1 MKRDDTLDTTRSKA
15 WAWGAVPD
23 DAALAQHGSE
33 PAPEAPA
40 EEEATE
46 RPPTEEDVAA
56 RREVYDTYAEFV
68 EEAWRD
74 RGEGA
79 DRSVAIHAIRKV
91 INPMTLVALNRL
103 HPKAVV
109 RAARLLVSLWSDP
122 EAREELD
129 GIVYGLTFASFD
141 HPEVADLLVEASR
154 LGDLKLMWILSHH
167 LDDDLARAHPKLG
180 ARLAIEV
187 EQARTWRARAIALSL
202 LSEGSWAEVVPSMR
216 KALRWAHLRCRW
228 VAVET
233 LVERGAITADEVA
246 WLLEDAT
253 AHPIDDPFCSDD
265 EVQRRYE
272 RALLRAVTLAPP
284 PGAVAALERL
294 AQGRGVAIRRDRRF
308 LARGWALE
316 ALAHIAPEVARG
328 YIDHALRWGE
338 SHGRHDLV
346 VASAALPE
354 GLARPRLRALA
365 EDFQHYVARS
375 AREAWTARFGGSLP
389 EDPFADVPMGLLD
402 AAPSSDFEA
411 HVRLLRGADREA
423 PLVLARLVLASPPSR
438 ENLALALLVIRAPRY
453 RMRELEGAPADD
465 DAWVAWLRGRYGELA
480 IEALFDEV
488 RRGRDAR
495 RPLVA
500 LAHLAARAELSEPQV
515 RAVSDL
521 LLCALDGPR
530 ERCVFEAFYALPKLP
545 PRPEVTARFEAL
557 LADGLEWHIAQTM
570 APRGPDAPLDARLAA
585 GFMAARAARDW
596 LAVERYGAVCIQRGV
611 EPVIDALLGDL
622 WSYEGPDGEPQL
634 ALLASLLRDE
644 ARIPDARIVDAL
656 EAPEA
661 PRFARMAEWLPSEE
675 PLRARAVERLKA
687 ALTPETPAR
696 AATAALTTLLAHEVI
711 ALDDP
716 RVTEIYDR
724 APWPK
729 RPRLLRLRMG
739 RDPRDG
745 RPWQPQFTA
754 LLTCDDPE
762 ARDEAMQDLWM
773 YSRITWDDAWLD
785 AMEVILPE
793 GDRRD
798 AFSAIFKRD
807 TSADLYWID
816 DGE

>member
-1 MKRDDTLDTTRSKA
+1 MKRDDTLDATRSKA

-23 DAALAQHGSE
+23 DAELTEHGSA
-33 PAPEAPA
+33 PPEAPQ
-40 EEEATE
+40 EEAPE
-46 RPPTEEDVAA
+46 RPPTDEDLAA
-56 RREVYDTYAEFV
+56 RRAVYDMYAEFV

-91 INPMTLVALNRL
+91 INPMTLVALNSL

-109 RAARLLVSLWSDP
+109 RAARLVVSLWSDP

-129 GIVYGLTFASFD
+129 AVVYGLTFASFD

-154 LGDLKLMWILSHH
+154 LGDLKLMWILSQH
-167 LDDDLARAHPKLG
+167 LDDDLARAHPRLG

-216 KALRWAHLRCRW
+216 KALRWAHLRSRW

-246 WLLEDAT
+246 WLIDDAT
-253 AHPIDDPFCSDD
+253 AHPIDDPFRSDN
-265 EVQRRYE
+265 EVQQRYE
-272 RALLRAVTLAPP
+272 RALLRAVILAPP
-284 PGAVAALERL
+284 PGAVAALETL

-308 LARGWALE
+308 LARAWALE

-328 YIDHALRWGE
+328 YIDRALRWGE
-338 SHGRHDLV
+338 SYQRYDLV
-346 VASAALPE
+346 AASAALPE
-354 GLARPRLRALA
+354 ALARPRLRALA
-365 EDFQHYVARS
+365 EDLQHYVALS
-375 AREAWTARFGGSLP
+375 AREAWTARFGGALP

-402 AAPSSDFEA
+402 AAPSPDFEA

-438 ENLALALLVIRAPRY
+438 EGLALALLVIRTLRY
-453 RMRELEGAPADD
+453 RAREVEGAPTDD
-465 DAWVAWLRGRYGELA
+465 DGWVAWLRERYGELA
-480 IEALFDEV
+480 IEGLFLELD
-488 RRGRDAR
+488 RGRAVR
-495 RPLVA
+495 WPLLA
-500 LAHLAARAELSEPQV
+500 LARLAARGELSEPRV
-515 RAVSDL
+515 RAVRDL
-521 LLCALDGPR
+521 LLSALDGPR
-530 ERCVFEAFYALPKLP
+530 EHREEEAIYVLPKLP

-557 LADGLEWHIAQTM
+557 LADGLEWHLAQTM
-570 APRGPDAPLDARLAA
+570 APRGPDAPLDERLAA
-585 GFMAARAARDW
+585 RFMAARAARDW
-596 LAVERYGAVCIQRGV
+596 PAVERYGAVCIQRGI

-622 WSYEGPDGEPQL
+622 WSHDGPDGGPQL
-634 ALLASLLRDE
+634 ALLASLLRHED
-644 ARIPDARIVDAL
+644 RIPDERIVDAL

-661 PRFARMAEWLPSEE
+661 PRFARMAGWLPSEE

-696 AATAALTTLLAHEVI
+696 AAAAALTTLLAREEI

-729 RPRLLRLRMG
+729 RPRMLRLRMG
-739 RDPRDG
+739 REPQDG

-754 LLTCDDPE
+754 LLTCDDPD
-762 ARDEAMQDLWM
+762 ARDEAMQDVWM
-773 YSRITWDDAWLD
+773 FSRIAWDDAWID
-785 AMEVILPE
+785 AMTVILPE
-793 GDRRD
+793 GPRRD
-798 AFSAIFKRD
+798 AFASIFKRD